1 MLSSFRIVIYDFF
14 FYLETFCKMWK
25 NSKEIEERI
34 CEGVLAIPL
43 EKKTEAL
50 LWKLPVEL
58 FISRTFPASLCFN
71 CVLKISPEGQSTTCP
86 EACPSDRETKKYRFL
101 GFPEDTYSGF
111 YKNHRLCFR
120 SPSARKWFYRIT
132 GFPIPA
138 VNEVPAAKNLPLS

>member
-1 MLSSFRIVIYDFF
+1 MLSSFWIVIYDFF

-34 CEGVLAIPL
+34 SEGVLAIPL

-50 LWKLPVEL
+50 PWKLPVEL

-71 CVLKISPEGQSTTCP
+71 CVLKISPERQSTTCP

-101 GFPEDTYSGF
+101 GYGF
-111 YKNHRLCFR
+111 QKIHIQA
-120 SPSARKWFYRIT
+120 SIKIT
-132 GFPIPA
+132 GF
-138 VNEVPAAKNLPLS
+138 VSGPLQQESGFTELLAFQSQL